1 MNVSVRAA
9 DTTACD
15 CMRVSVAY
23 DARQSLAPTFQEEI
37 VLAALRDRHL
47 LNLEFL
53 RLDEH
58 ALLSDRY
65 RDGMTFVLT
74 AL

>member
-1 MNVSVRAA
+1 MLFRS
-9 DTTACD
+9 
-15 CMRVSVAY
+15 
-23 DARQSLAPTFQEEI
+23 RQSLALTFQEEI

>member
-1 MNVSVRAA
+1 MNVTVCPA
-9 DTTACD
+9 DTATCD
-15 CMRVSVAY
+15 CMRVSVVC
-23 DARQSLAPTFQEEI
+23 DAKKTRPQTFQEEI
-37 VLAALRDRHL
+37 VVVALRDRHL